1 MIINLLILF
10 CVEKIC
16 NIHKLNKL
24 KFKMLIIIRTK
35 LAISLPLGI
44 TRRLL
49 LLFIYFV
56 WFFKFKNRRFDPR
69 FHGNIY

>member
-1 MIINLLILF
+1 MIFNLLILF

-16 NIHKLNKL
+16 DIHKLNKL
-24 KFKMLIIIRTK
+24 KLKMLIIIRTK
-35 LAISLPLGI
+35 LAISLQLGI

-56 WFFKFKNRRFDPR
+56 WFFKSKNRRFDPR